1 MFNKERIEKRLTK
14 TFLMVSSITA
24 LAAVIGIITMMI
36 LVVQYSDALENYG
49 FAQGDI
55 GKAMFEFA
63 DTRSALRG
71 TIGYEDQ
78 DAINVMQKQHKEN
91 KALFQ
96 ESFEEIEK
104 TIVSE
109 DGRTTYDEIK
119 KELNSYWTLDNK
131 VMEIGATEDQELCR
145 QAQDMAINELGPL
158 YENIYSKLEELLNVK
173 VTEGD
178 KLSSRLNIISI
189 ILAVMIAVVL
199 VVSMLIAVH
208 MGRSIARG
216 IARPLKEL
224 GKRFST
230 FATGDLSSAFPETNA
245 DDEVSDMIKQ
255 ATDMADNLNIII
267 NDAGELLGKMAE
279 GNYAIK
285 TQMPDR
291 YTGDFSRLLEAMW
304 NMKIQMTTTLEA
316 IGEASEQVAAGSS
329 HIADAGQALAEGS
342 TEQASAVQEL
352 YASIVNITET
362 AVKSMQNAEDS
373 YQQAR
378 HYADDAE
385 KSRDQME
392 AMMAAMERINQTS
405 NKIGNIIS
413 EIESIASQTNL
424 LSLNASIE
432 AARAGDAGR
441 GFAVVADQIRDLADQ
456 SAKAAISTRELIEG
470 SLQEVAEGS
479 QAAEQASTSILS
491 VVEGMKQIADTS
503 KELSLMAETQA
514 AAMREA
520 EKGVNQISEVVQ
532 NNAATAEESS
542 ATSEE
547 LSAQTISLNEHISKF
562 ILE

>member
-96 ESFEEIEK
+96 KSFEEIEK

-109 DGRTTYDEIK
+109 DGRTTYEEIK

-158 YENIYSKLEELLNVK
+158 YENIYSKLEGLLNVK

-199 VVSMLIAVH
+199 VISMLIAVR

-230 FATGDLSSAFPETNA
+230 FATGDLSSAFPEANA

-255 ATDMADNLNIII
+255 ATDMADNLNVII
-267 NDAGELLGKMAE
+267 NDAGEVLGKMAE
-279 GNYAIK
+279 GNYAVK

-291 YTGDFSRLLEAMW
+291 YTGDFFRLLEAMR

-316 IGEASEQVAAGSS
+316 IREASEQVAAGSS

-352 YASIVNITET
+352 HASIVNITET

>member
-14 TFLMVSSITA
+14 TFLMVSTITA

-78 DAINVMQKQHKEN
+78 DAINVMQKQHQEN
-91 KALFQ
+91 KVLFQ

-104 TIVSE
+104 TIVSK

-119 KELNSYWTLDNK
+119 KELDSYWTLDNK
-131 VMEIGATEDQELCR
+131 VMETGATEDQELCR
-145 QAQDMAINELGPL
+145 KAQDMAINQLGPM

-178 KLSSRLNIISI
+178 KLSKRLNIISM
-189 ILAVMIAVVL
+189 ILAAMIAVVL
-199 VVSMLIAVH
+199 VISMLISVR
-208 MGRSIARG
+208 MGKSIARG
-216 IARPLKEL
+216 IAGPLKEL
-224 GKRFST
+224 GKRFAT
-230 FATGDLSSAFPETNA
+230 FATGDLSSAFPTTNA

-255 ATDMADNLNIII
+255 ANDMAENLNVII

-285 TQMPDR
+285 TQIPDR
-291 YTGDFSRLLEAMW
+291 YTGDFSRLLEAMR
-304 NMKIQMTTTLEA
+304 NMREQMTTTLEA
-316 IGEASEQVAAGSS
+316 ISEASEQVAAGSN

-352 YASIVNITET
+352 HASIVNITET

-378 HYADDAE
+378 RYADDAE
-385 KSRDQME
+385 KSRNQME
-392 AMMAAMERINQTS
+392 AMMTAMERINQTS

-456 SAKAAISTRELIEG
+456 SAKAAVSTRELIEG

-491 VVEGMKQIADTS
+491 VVEGMKRIADTS

-514 AAMREA
+514 TAMREA

-547 LSAQTISLNEHISKF
+547 LSAQTISLNEHINKF

>member
-14 TFLMVSSITA
+14 TFLMVSTITA
-24 LAAVIGIITMMI
+24 LAAVIGIITMMV
-36 LVVQYSDALENYG
+36 LVVQYSNALENYG

-78 DAINVMQKQHKEN
+78 DAINVMQKQHQEN
-91 KALFQ
+91 KVLFQ
-96 ESFEEIEK
+96 KSFEEIEK
-104 TIVSE
+104 TIVSK

-119 KELNSYWTLDNK
+119 KELDSYWTLDNK
-131 VMEIGATEDQELCR
+131 VMETGATEDQELCR
-145 QAQDMAINELGPL
+145 KAQDMAINQLGPM

-178 KLSSRLNIISI
+178 KLSKRLNIISM
-189 ILAVMIAVVL
+189 ILAAMIAMVL
-199 VVSMLIAVH
+199 VISMLISVR
-208 MGRSIARG
+208 MGKSIARG

-224 GKRFST
+224 GKRFAT
-230 FATGDLSSAFPETNA
+230 FATGDLSSAFPTTNA

-255 ATDMADNLNIII
+255 ASDMAENLNVII

-285 TQMPDR
+285 TQIPDR
-291 YTGDFSRLLEAMW
+291 YTGDFSRLLEAMR
-304 NMKIQMTTTLEA
+304 NMREQMTTTLEA
-316 IGEASEQVAAGSS
+316 ISEASEQVAAGSN

-352 YASIVNITET
+352 HASIVNIAET
-362 AVKSMQNAEDS
+362 AEKSMQNAEDS

-385 KSRDQME
+385 KSRHQME
-392 AMMAAMERINQTS
+392 AMLVAMERINQTS

-470 SLQEVAEGS
+470 SLQEIAEGS
-479 QAAEQASTSILS
+479 QAAQQASTSILS
-491 VVEGMKQIADTS
+491 VVEGMKCIAETS

-514 AAMREA
+514 EAMREA
-520 EKGVNQISEVVQ
+520 EKGVNQISGVVQ
-532 NNAATAEESS
+532 NNAATAQESS

-547 LSAQTISLNEHISKF
+547 LSAQTIALNEHISKF

>member
-178 KLSSRLNIISI
+178 KLSSRLNIVSM
-189 ILAVMIAVVL
+189 ILAAMIAVVL

-291 YTGDFSRLLEAMW
+291 YTGDFSRLLEAMR

-352 YASIVNITET
+352 HASIVNITET

-547 LSAQTISLNEHISKF
+547 ETVSSF
-562 ILE
+562 V

>member
-14 TFLMVSSITA
+14 TFLMVSTITA
-24 LAAVIGIITMMI
+24 LAAVIGIVTMMI
-36 LVVQYSDALENYG
+36 LVVQYSNALENYG

-78 DAINVMQKQHKEN
+78 DAINTMEKQHKEN
-91 KALFQ
+91 KALF
-96 ESFEEIEK
+96 EKSFAQIEN

-109 DGRTTYDEIK
+109 DGRATYDQIK
-119 KELNSYWTLDNK
+119 KELDSYWTLDGK
-131 VMEIGATEDQELCR
+131 IMEIGATEDQEKCR
-145 QAQDMAINELGPL
+145 QAQEMAINELGPL
-158 YENIYSKLEELLNVK
+158 YESIYSQLEELLNVK

-178 KLSSRLNIISI
+178 KLSKRLNILSTVLAAMIAA
-189 ILAVMIAVVL
+189 ILAVSMFIA
-199 VVSMLIAVH
+199 MR
-208 MGRSIARG
+208 MGRSIARK
-216 IARPLKEL
+216 IALPLKEL
-224 GKRFST
+224 GQRFAT
-230 FATGDLSSAFPETNA
+230 FAEGDLSSAFPKTDSN
-245 DDEVSDMIKQ
+245 DEVSDMINQ
-255 ATDMADNLNIII
+255 ATDMADNLNVII

-285 TQMPDR
+285 TQIPDR
-291 YTGDFSRLLEAMW
+291 YTGDFFRLLEAMR

-316 IGEASEQVAAGSS
+316 IGEASEQVAAGSN

-352 YASIVNITET
+352 HASIVNITET
-362 AVKSMQNAEDS
+362 AVKSMQNAEES

-378 HYADDAE
+378 RYADDAE

-392 AMMAAMERINQTS
+392 AMLAAMERINQTS

-456 SAKAAISTRELIEG
+456 SAKAAVSTRELIEG

-479 QAAEQASTSILS
+479 QAAKQASASILS
-491 VVEGMKQIADTS
+491 VVEGMKCIADTS
-503 KELSLMAETQA
+503 KELSLMANTQA
-514 AAMREA
+514 ESMREA

-547 LSAQTISLNEHISKF
+547 LLAQTISLNEHINKF

>member
-14 TFLMVSSITA
+14 TFLMESSITA

-352 YASIVNITET
+352 HASIVNITET

>member
-14 TFLMVSSITA
+14 TFLMVSTITA
-24 LAAVIGIITMMI
+24 LAAVIGIITMMV

-78 DAINVMQKQHKEN
+78 DAINVMQKQHQEN
-91 KALFQ
+91 KVLFQ
-96 ESFEEIEK
+96 KSFEEIEK
-104 TIVSE
+104 TIVSK

-119 KELNSYWTLDNK
+119 KELDSYWTLDNK
-131 VMEIGATEDQELCR
+131 VMETGATEDQELCR
-145 QAQDMAINELGPL
+145 KAQDMAINQLGPM

-178 KLSSRLNIISI
+178 KLSKRLNIISM
-189 ILAVMIAVVL
+189 ILAAMIAMVL
-199 VVSMLIAVH
+199 VISMLISVR
-208 MGRSIARG
+208 MGKSIARG

-224 GKRFST
+224 GKRFTT
-230 FATGDLSSAFPETNA
+230 FATGDLSSAFPTTNA

-255 ATDMADNLNIII
+255 ANDMAENLNVII

-285 TQMPDR
+285 TQIPDR
-291 YTGDFSRLLEAMW
+291 YTGDFSRLLEAMR
-304 NMKIQMTTTLEA
+304 NMREQMTTTLEA
-316 IGEASEQVAAGSS
+316 ISEASEQVAAGSN

-352 YASIVNITET
+352 HASIVNIAET
-362 AVKSMQNAEDS
+362 AEKSMQNAEDS

-385 KSRDQME
+385 KSRHQME
-392 AMMAAMERINQTS
+392 AMLVAMERINQTS

-470 SLQEVAEGS
+470 SLQEIAEVR
-479 QAAEQASTSILS
+479 QHNRLPLLS
-491 VVEGMKQIADTS
+491 
-503 KELSLMAETQA
+503 
-514 AAMREA
+514 
-520 EKGVNQISEVVQ
+520 
-532 NNAATAEESS
+532 
-542 ATSEE
+542 
-547 LSAQTISLNEHISKF
+547 
-562 ILE
+562 

>member
-145 QAQDMAINELGPL
+145 QAQDMAINELEPL

-352 YASIVNITET
+352 HASIVNITET

>member
-352 YASIVNITET
+352 HASIVNITET

>member
-352 YASIVNITET
+352 HASIVNITET

-432 AARAGDAGR
+432 AARAGYAGR